1 MDRLLITG
9 ATGFIG
15 RAVVRSLLD
24 AGHVVGA
31 VVRPGSDTTPLD
43 DRASRLVADGSTEGL
58 AQAVQ
63 DFRPDAAI
71 HAATYFRAQ
80 HVPSDI
86 APMIEAN
93 LLFGCQLFDALMRAG
108 CTRVVNF
115 GTTWQHFDS
124 AAYRPVSI
132 YAATKQAFEDLAVF
146 YCDACGFRTITLR
159 LTDTY
164 GPDDTRAKLLP
175 FLLKIAASGDPL
187 PMSPGAQLV
196 NFIHIDDVINAVK
209 VALRR
214 TADSAPGAEVFTVA
228 GDEQLALRDFVE
240 RVSQAIGRPL
250 NIQWG
255 ARPYRDR
262 EVMDPWLG
270 LRLPDWTPRISL
282 DQGLRDV
289 AGGHV

>member
-1 MDRLLITG
+1 MDRLLVTG

-15 RAVVRSLLD
+15 RAVVRAFLD

-31 VVRPGSDTTPLD
+31 VVRPNSDTTQLD
-43 DRASRLVADGSTEGL
+43 DRASHLVTDGSTESL
-58 AQAVQ
+58 AQVVH

-80 HVPSDI
+80 HVPADLV
-86 APMIEAN
+86 PMIEAN
-93 LLFGCQLFDALMRAG
+93 LLFGCQLFDALMRVG

-124 AAYRPVSI
+124 AQYRPVSL

-146 YCDACGFRTITLR
+146 YSDACGFRTVTLR

-164 GPDDTRAKLLP
+164 GPGDTRAKLLP
-175 FLLKIAASGDPL
+175 FLMKIAASGDPL

-196 NFIHIDDVINAVK
+196 NFIHVYDVIEAVK
-209 VALRR
+209 IALRH
-214 TADSAPGAEVFTVA
+214 TATSASGAEVFTVA

-240 RVSQAIGRPL
+240 RVGKAVGQPL

-262 EVMDPWLG
+262 EVMNPWLG
-270 LRLPDWTPRISL
+270 PRLPDWAPQIPL